1 MRMKI
6 GIINAGN
13 VGGTLAKI
21 WVKADH
27 EVMVS
32 KDGNP
37 AKLQSLLR
45 QLSSRAQAGS
55 LAEAARFGDVALCSV
70 YWPHFEAVLDAIGP
84 LENQI
89 LIDTINPLKVDETF
103 RHALDTEFLR
113 HTAASLEL
121 QKRLPKVR
129 VVKAFSTLVAPL
141 LDNVA
146 WIGAPVKP
154 SILVAGDDAEAKRI
168 TGTLAENA
176 GFPWLDVGPLKMAQS
191 IERLLPL
198 YTVSPRRMAETPDCR
213 ASV

>member
-13 VGGTLAKI
+13 IGGTLAKV
-21 WVKADH
+21 WVKAGH

-37 AKLQSLLR
+37 AKLQSLLQ
-45 QLSSRAQAGS
+45 QLSLRAQAGS
-55 LAEAARFGDVALCSV
+55 LAEAARFGEVALCSV

-129 VVKAFSTLVAPL
+129 VVKPSAHWQHHSSTVPHGLEHP
-141 LDNVA
+141 
-146 WIGAPVKP
+146 
-154 SILVAGDDAEAKRI
+154 
-168 TGTLAENA
+168 
-176 GFPWLDVGPLKMAQS
+176 
-191 IERLLPL
+191 
-198 YTVSPRRMAETPDCR
+198 
-213 ASV
+213 